1 MPLTASS
8 TAVGSHGGGG
18 SNLSPIVYSQIVH
31 RVPPRTFA
39 SDYSLGGGG
48 GNIQPTESFCGGQQQ
63 QQSLRP
69 PGSGGDGTIPSSST
83 TMTTVTSSSAYSTE
97 AEINHPGSSL
107 SLDVAPSEYL
117 ERSLV
122 SSFRNGAKHEHELI

>member
-1 MPLTASS
+1 MPLTAGS

-48 GNIQPTESFCGGQQQ
+48 NIQPTESFGGGQQQ
-63 QQSLRP
+63 Q
-69 PGSGGDGTIPSSST
+69 
-83 TMTTVTSSSAYSTE
+83 
-97 AEINHPGSSL
+97 INGHCPT
-107 SLDVAPSEYL
+107 A
-117 ERSLV
+117 
-122 SSFRNGAKHEHELI
+122 GANVLQGWAAGAHQQQYQGHRLWQRDL